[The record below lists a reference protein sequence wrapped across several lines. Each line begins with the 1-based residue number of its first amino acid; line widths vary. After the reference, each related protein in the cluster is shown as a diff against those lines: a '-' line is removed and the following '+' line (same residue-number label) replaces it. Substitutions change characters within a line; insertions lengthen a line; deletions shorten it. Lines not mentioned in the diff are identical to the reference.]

1 MLLRQ
6 ASTENGSQS
15 NPDLA
20 ALALSAMEATCPA
33 LSLIQF
39 RSIPGNAST
48 DPKNAGING
57 AGEMRAIDSSFT
69 AATTSVPEV
78 TATLRIMGD
87 EVKTDQA
94 FERRFQASGTSG
106 LTSERARALAKYS
119 RSLGRYLTDQII
131 NADGTGQTITG
142 LKAMATGDQL
152 LSMGTNGALV
162 SHGSD
167 NTAKKSQQFFLQM
180 LEELLAQVPGAQAL
194 FMDSKLRARMKSIA
208 REYVTVT
215 QVQDA
220 FGQNQ
225 ELVQYNG
232 LPIIVAGKK
241 SDNSTLIIPHTE
253 TKGTSADCTSVY
265 AAAFAEDD
273 ELAFVTSTGLSVK
286 NKGLVGVH
294 YVTSVEMDI
303 NTQLFADNAVG
314 RLEGVRLD

>member
-6 ASTENGSQS
+6 ITTENGSQA
-15 NPDLA
+15 NPALA
-20 ALALSAMEATCPA
+20 ALAISSMESACPA
-33 LSLIQF
+33 LQLIQF
-39 RSIPGNAST
+39 RSVPGNAST

-57 AGEMRAIDSSFT
+57 AGEMRAIDASFT

-78 TATLRIMGD
+78 TATLRILGD

-94 FERRFQASGTSG
+94 FERRFSGAG
-106 LTSERARALAKYS
+106 NALGSERARALKKYCLG
-119 RSLGRYLTDQII
+119 LGRYLTDQII

-180 LEELLAQVPGAQAL
+180 LDELIAQVPGAQVL

-208 REYVTVT
+208 REYVQVT
-215 QVQDA
+215 QVKDA

-225 ELVQYNG
+225 ELVQYDG
-232 LPIIVAGKK
+232 LPIINAGKDSAK
-241 SDNSTLIIPHTE
+241 TSLIIPHTE
-253 TKGTSADCTSVY
+253 TKGTSTDCTSVY
-265 AAAFAEDD
+265 ASAFAEDD
-273 ELAFVTSTGLSVK
+273 DLAFITSTGLSVK
-286 NKGLVGVH
+286 DKGLVGVH

-303 NTQLFADNAVG
+303 NTQLFADGAVG
-314 RLEGVRLD
+314 RLEGIRLD